1 MHPKCCLQGGSHI
14 STNGKSTYLGEIS
27 ASHWHSSQ
35 YYHCLLNLENLELI
49 LHLQSTLRHVIIRK
63 YVRSFIFCPDGKWLE
78 SNPRQCTRFHVANS
92 PCWVWM
98 QITVIIHK
106 GAVVFSCLNGSTI
119 SWCVLLSISFT
130 SRIFIN
136 LISSSRKTI
145 WETF

>member
-49 LHLQSTLRHVIIRK
+49 LHLQSTLQHVILRK
-63 YVRSFIFCPDGKWLE
+63 HVRYFIFCPDGKWLE
-78 SNPRQCTRFHVANS
+78 SYPRQCTVSWGYS
-92 PCWVWM
+92 PCWVCM
-98 QITVIIHK
+98 QNSVIIHERV
-106 GAVVFSCLNGSTI
+106 VVFCCLNGSTI
-119 SWCVLLSISFT
+119 NWCVLLSISFT
-130 SRIFIN
+130 SRIFMD
-136 LISSSRKTI
+136 LIFRSRQII